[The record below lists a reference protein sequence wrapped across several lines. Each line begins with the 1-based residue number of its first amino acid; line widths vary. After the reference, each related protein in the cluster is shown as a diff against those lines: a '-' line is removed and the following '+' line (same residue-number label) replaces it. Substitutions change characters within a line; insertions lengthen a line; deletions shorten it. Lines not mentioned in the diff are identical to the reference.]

1 MDRTCL
7 ISLRSYFPEMQAIAR
22 HDEKILNDRAA
33 AAPELD
39 KLLKCP
45 KCGIYSGL
53 GSQRCQR
60 CNGLMP

>member
-1 MDRTCL
+1 MDRACL
-7 ISLRSYFPEMQAIAR
+7 INLRTYFPEMAAIAQ
-22 HDEKILNDRAA
+22 HDGKILNERAA

-39 KLLKCP
+39 KLLNCP
-45 KCGIYSGL
+45 KCGIYIGL